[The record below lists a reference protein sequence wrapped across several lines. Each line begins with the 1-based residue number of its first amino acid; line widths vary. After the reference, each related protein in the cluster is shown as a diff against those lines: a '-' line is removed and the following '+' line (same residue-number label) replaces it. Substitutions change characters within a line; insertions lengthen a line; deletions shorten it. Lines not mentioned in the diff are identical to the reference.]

1 LIAPTGLPHDA
12 PLRPQREVALFH
24 FEDFTVGRV
33 FRFGPVAVSA
43 EDIVAFAAEFDPMPF
58 HLDAAAGEDSLL
70 GGLAA
75 SGWHSCCLMMRMI
88 CDGFLLDS
96 ASMGS
101 PGLEEVRWLKPV
113 HPGDSLSLE
122 ATVTEARTSRSR
134 PDMGL
139 VKFEFVLANQRGER
153 VTSMSNLVMFARRP
167 LAAEAAR

>member
-1 LIAPTGLPHDA
+1 
-12 PLRPQREVALFH
+12 
-24 FEDFTVGRV
+24 
-33 FRFGPVAVSA
+33 
-43 EDIVAFAAEFDPMPF
+43 MPF
-58 HLDAAAGEDSLL
+58 HLDEAAGEDSLL
-70 GGLAA
+70 GGLSA

-96 ASMGS
+96 AGMGS
-101 PGLEEVRWLKPV
+101 PGIEEVRWLRPV

-139 VKFEFVLANQRGER
+139 VKFEFALANQRGER